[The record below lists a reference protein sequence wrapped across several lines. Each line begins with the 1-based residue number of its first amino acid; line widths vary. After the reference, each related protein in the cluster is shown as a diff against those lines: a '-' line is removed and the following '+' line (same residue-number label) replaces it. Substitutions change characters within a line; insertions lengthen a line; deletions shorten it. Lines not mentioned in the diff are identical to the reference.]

1 MTNPDKSRGQA
12 AQKCE
17 FQMRHYA
24 APVYLSFI
32 IGHWSFVI
40 WGSGDFAETLG
51 VKGQRKASAP
61 SAPLFLCPF
70 DPLAPFD

>member
-32 IGHWSFVI
+32 I
-40 WGSGDFAETLG
+40 WGSGDFA
-51 VKGQRKASAP
+51 VAVP
-61 SAPLFLCPF
+61 
-70 DPLAPFD
+70 